1 MKPIENEGVIGDV
14 ELIVVQCDKL
24 VAWIYAGACPI
35 LFLSILCSC
44 WWWIVAGD
52 ASVTHTHSGICHVF
66 VFTFIYFP
74 WFFST
79 LQFVWEKMG
88 RCTHSL
94 SKLSCVLCAL
104 EKGGGCFLFLFFSS
118 REISNPMNTVFP
130 LLWATQSYSPHSSMD
145 ILYFFIEKRVQMV
158 RMGFT
163 ISVICAKCVWHL
175 TFFTHFISSFLNKS
189 ICDIFFYLKDKGFFL
204 FLFFLNLVKQKCVL
218 LNYWQCWITP
228 LDTPQPTTQQIKD
241 PALSFQSFFCF
252 VFICVSFFL
261 FSPFSLSNLQLCF
274 LINPHFTYASHMSFS
289 SPFSNLIAWQH
300 SPLCHQ
306 NLWLQ
311 LSPISSGFIEIMC
324 NTGMK
329 MLAGKWLIRKIHKC
343 IQLWQIFLDVIFR
356 YN

>member
-1 MKPIENEGVIGDV
+1 MQVWRTHTVESAMSLFSPSFIFPGFSPRCSLCGKKWGDAHTACPSSHVCCVHWKRVGDV
-14 ELIVVQCDKL
+14 
-24 VAWIYAGACPI
+24 
-35 LFLSILCSC
+35 
-44 WWWIVAGD
+44 
-52 ASVTHTHSGICHVF
+52 
-66 VFTFIYFP
+66 
-74 WFFST
+74 FF
-79 LQFVWEKMG
+79 F
-88 RCTHSL
+88 
-94 SKLSCVLCAL
+94 
-104 EKGGGCFLFLFFSS
+104 FFFSS